1 MKLVEAPPQAAAA
14 AVPSSSANPQPAGIS
29 TFSDN
34 AFPHNHL
41 LDIPL
46 PAQVLLAQ
54 ISGRL
59 GDLTSLSVG
68 NVILSNRP
76 IGEPVDLYVNG
87 IHIASGEII
96 NAGGSRGLRIRT
108 MSVEA

>member
-1 MKLVEAPPQAAAA
+1 MKLVEGVPPQAVTAPIPANTISVAPPTMSTAVDAA
-14 AVPSSSANPQPAGIS
+14 
-29 TFSDN
+29 FS
-34 AFPHNHL
+34 HNHL

-68 NVILSNRP
+68 SVILSNRS
-76 IGEPVDLYVNG
+76 IGEPLDLYVNG
-87 IHIASGEII
+87 IRLASGEII
-96 NAGGSRGLRIRT
+96 NTDGIRSLRVRT
-108 MSVEA
+108 M